1 MRIIQKIKLQKNL
14 ISLKLNVL
22 RELFQLHKTKTK
34 HKHYQALSNLID
46 LELAKVANTK
56 LREMQA
62 SLSIPLKTTKA
73 IEVLD

>member
-14 ISLKLNVL
+14 ISLKLSVL
-22 RELFQLHKTKTK
+22 RELFQLHKTKIQ
-34 HKHYQALSNLID
+34 HKHYQILSNLIE

-56 LREMQA
+56 LLEMQA
-62 SLSIPLKTTKA
+62 SLSIRLKITKA

>member
-14 ISLKLNVL
+14 ISLKLSAL
-22 RELFQLHKTKTK
+22 RGLSQLHKTKTK
-34 HKHYQALSNLID
+34 HKHYQALSNLIE

-56 LREMQA
+56 HPEMQA
-62 SLSIPLKTTKA
+62 SLSIRLKITKA